1 MMTVYNGNVTTDAN
15 GFARVSLPSYFG
27 ALNTELKYQ
36 LTCIGTFAQAI
47 IAEEVRDNQFVIQT
61 DKPNVKVSWQVT
73 GVRNDPAAR
82 APHRTRTGKTRT
94 RSRQVHLSGSLR
106 QRPRPACPPSRC
118 PTPKPKAPPPFPRK
132 HPPQTS
138 QPPAV
143 AQQINPSA
151 TKRKSRR
158 FRRDFFRTRT
168 RTRTRDEGRGT
179 REARLPKL

>member
-73 GVRNDPAAR
+73 AYATILPRAR
-82 APHRTRTGKTRT
+82 RIVPEQENADLEVGKYI
-94 RSRQVHLSGSLR
+94 
-106 QRPRPACPPSRC
+106 CPEVYG
-118 PTPKPKAPPPFPRK
+118 KG
-132 HPPQTS
+132 HDQL
-138 QPPAV
+138 
-143 AQQINPSA
+143 A
-151 TKRKSRR
+151 TKP
-158 FRRDFFRTRT
+158 
-168 RTRTRDEGRGT
+168 
-179 REARLPKL
+179 LPNAKT